1 MTIWGHLAWHANEM
15 QIHAKEKN
23 GDWESRV
30 LLRQTHKTVG
40 DPGRDLGAVGR
51 CDCRFGRGT
60 KATRVSVEMLQ
71 CDLETRCL
79 AEVTESWQTGLKTNS
94 A

>member
-1 MTIWGHLAWHANEM
+1 M
-15 QIHAKEKN
+15 QRKPEIEN
-23 GDWESRV
+23 QGCSFSRPKK
-30 LLRQTHKTVG
+30 RAVG
-40 DPGRDLGAVGR
+40 DPGMGLGAVGK
-51 CDCRFGRGT
+51 CVCRFGRGT
-60 KATRVSVEMLQ
+60 KATGVSVEMLR